1 MSRWK
6 QPPLT
11 NVIIAAEKRE
21 KAISMV
27 NKIFARPNPPVRFH
41 EWSITVRRN
50 IRRREADG
58 TSSED
63 ERRRAG
69 VPPGFRVQ
77 EVAVEGGRAANGPP
91 GKSVRFHLLLCL
103 SYRPSRKFPPFTLF
117 KICLTHWFNAPPSR
131 FILLPFKRGGDPDRR
146 VWTIVKMKKKKIFA
160 FWLPENES
168 PRVEGVE
175 GCKVWIFLRWVKIF
189 KILYKIVSKHELLLS
204 RKILL
209 EMFNVVYEGEGF
221 YSAS

>member
-131 FILLPFKRGGDPDRR
+131 FILLPFKRGRDPDRR
-146 VWTIVKMKKKKIFA
+146 VWTIVKMKKKKSSPFDCQGTRA
-160 FWLPENES
+160 LES
-168 PRVEGVE
+168 SEWRV
-175 GCKVWIFLRWVKIF
+175 VKF
-189 KILYKIVSKHELLLS
+189 GSFSGGWKFSKFYIKS
-204 RKILL
+204 FRNTSYFSL
-209 EMFNVVYEGEGF
+209 ERYF
-221 YSAS
+221 